1 MELKIS
7 DFCQVGYRT
16 YTCRIWC
23 SRSWGH
29 GWGHTACIS
38 RLQAPPPR
46 NTWQSDLDNNNIKAA
61 FKHKCVSPWLF
72 DQISNPKFHQSKAF
86 SSALSSFMSVLQE
99 KLRRLLIK
107 SIDTF
112 SLDPPFSLYI
122 SSLPLVGHETQKS
135 ISNISNVAKVFLQ
148 SYLFQVF
155 TLTKV
160 FVLWYDVTIEERSN
174 LFFFILYHTCH
185 HWAFSET
192 W

>member
-1 MELKIS
+1 
-7 DFCQVGYRT
+7 
-16 YTCRIWC
+16 
-23 SRSWGH
+23 
-29 GWGHTACIS
+29 
-38 RLQAPPPR
+38 
-46 NTWQSDLDNNNIKAA
+46 
-61 FKHKCVSPWLF
+61 
-72 DQISNPKFHQSKAF
+72 
-86 SSALSSFMSVLQE
+86 MSVLQE

-174 LFFFILYHTCH
+174 LFFFFILYHTCH
-185 HWAFSET
+185 H
-192 W
+192 

>member
-1 MELKIS
+1 
-7 DFCQVGYRT
+7 
-16 YTCRIWC
+16 
-23 SRSWGH
+23 
-29 GWGHTACIS
+29 
-38 RLQAPPPR
+38 
-46 NTWQSDLDNNNIKAA
+46 
-61 FKHKCVSPWLF
+61 
-72 DQISNPKFHQSKAF
+72 
-86 SSALSSFMSVLQE
+86 MSVLQE

-174 LFFFILYHTCH
+174 LFFSSFTILVIIEHFQRLDKVLYLRYVVNILNLILL
-185 HWAFSET
+185 EL
-192 W
+192 